1 MPNIRA
7 APSHCTGLPASVCPQ
22 AAFRQREDLAAE
34 RTRVRCK
41 TLSPAPSSL
50 PGADI
55 PSPLLT
61 GAGMCWIISVW
72 LWEGM
77 FSSNKTVP
85 EDTQCNERF
94 GLYWLS

>member
-7 APSHCTGLPASVCPQ
+7 APSHRTGLWASVCPQ
-22 AAFRQREDLAAE
+22 AALRQREDLAAE
-34 RTRVRCK
+34 RTGVRCK

-55 PSPLLT
+55 PSPSLT

-77 FSSNKTVP
+77 FNSNKTVP